1 MQAQMLEKPVR
12 QHSAVKQYSLLI
24 IEDDQAMAEVLATR
38 LAQQG
43 FQTWMAH
50 EGEQG
55 LAVARQQR
63 PDLILLDLRLPDRDG
78 FDLCAELDDS
88 PETTGIP
95 IIVLSGMA
103 RPDVIRRSRA
113 AGCRYYVRKPYD
125 PNALLLLIQQALRE
139 SLDYGQVE
147 L

>member
-1 MQAQMLEKPVR
+1 MQAQLLAEPV
-12 QHSAVKQYSLLI
+12 QQGQAVTHFSVLI
-24 IEDDQAMAEVLATR
+24 IDDDEAMAEVLAAR

-43 FQTWMAH
+43 FRTLTAL
-50 EGEQG
+50 EGAAG
-55 LAVARQQR
+55 LALARSER
-63 PDLILLDLRLPDRDG
+63 PDVILLDLRLPDRDG
-78 FDLCAELDDS
+78 FDLCAELDES

-125 PNALLLLIQQALRE
+125 PNALLLLIQQAIRE
-139 SLDYGQVE
+139 SQDVE